1 MRRFIAGLVITG
13 LIISCGGE
21 ENKKNPSES
30 IKIGT
35 KKNVEIANDA
45 VVNIALSGNDLMQFD
60 KKELIATAGDEVKLT
75 FRHTGKIDK
84 KIMGHNFVLLK
95 AGTSIPEF
103 AAKAAAAGESK
114 DWIPEG
120 DQVIIHSKMIGG
132 GETTT
137 VTFTA
142 PEAGTYDYI
151 CSFPG
156 HSGLM
161 QGRFIVK

>member
-1 MRRFIAGLVITG
+1 MKRILIVLAIGGL
-13 LIISCGGE
+13 LIGCGE
-21 ENKKNPSES
+21 DTKKESNES

-35 KKNVEIANDA
+35 KKNTPKVNDNT
-45 VVNIALSGNDLMQFD
+45 VNLALSGNDLMQFD
-60 KKELIATAGDEVKLT
+60 KNELSVNAGAEVSLT

-95 AGTSIPEF
+95 PGTSIPEF
-103 AAKAAAAGESK
+103 AAKAASAGESQ

-120 DQVIIHSKMIGG
+120 DQVIVHTKMIGG

-142 PEAGTYDYI
+142 PKAGTYDYI

-161 QGRFIVK
+161 KGKFIVK